1 MLVSIQQNV
10 CPRVMLEQLL
20 RKGAM
25 EGASN
30 VVGI

>member
-1 MLVSIQQNV
+1 LDSIQQNL

-30 VVGI
+30 VGSI